1 MILTTT
7 LSAAAAAAL
16 INFWLMLRCGSVRTS
31 ARIIHGD
38 GGNSLLIK
46 RMRAHA
52 NFVESTPFV
61 LILIGAIELAGKG
74 GLWLSIVAGV
84 YLLARVAHP
93 LGMDRDTPNAL
104 RVGGIAITMLTLIG
118 LAVVA
123 VLITLGKI

>member
-16 INFWLMLRCGSVRTS
+16 INFWLMIRCSSVRVS

-38 GGNSLLIK
+38 DGNSLMMK

-52 NFVESTPFV
+52 NFTESAPLV

-74 GLWLSIVAGV
+74 GLWLSAVAGI

-93 LGMDRDTPNAL
+93 IGMDRDTANPFRA
-104 RVGGIAITMLTLIG
+104 GGAAITMLTLIG

-123 VLITLGKI
+123 VLITLGKM